1 MEVTALIRKEHVKWA
16 LEDAGY
22 DPSGEDVSDVMDEL
36 EEAELEERMYKA
48 AWEYIQQVAVDI
60 LEEE

>member
-22 DPSGEDVSDVMDEL
+22 DPSDADVSDVMDEL
-36 EEAELEERMYKA
+36 EDQELEDRMYRA
-48 AWEYIQQVAVDI
+48 AWAYIQEVAADI
-60 LEEE
+60 LEEV